1 VIRSAGAVVAAVDE
15 LEHQVLGSL
24 DVVIE
29 QLDQALE
36 SIGRHDARLAREV
49 LAGDEQIVKECV
61 LVHQCV
67 LSLLAAKMLRGIVR
81 IEAECVKVADVAMV
95 WISEERGDAAL
106 LGPIERVGRLS
117 LAEVLLA
124 KQAFAWRR
132 VDLAHRAARV
142 DGDLRALNRQVLGQ
156 AVEVR
161 GGWEVRD
168 RAMFLFLVA
177 CRLERIGDNALDIA
191 EQTVIVDG
199 GLFGEVAGIQP
210 ARSDRIRES
219 GDEFPWVTDPLRMCA
234 PRPRLVPT
242 PPPSLAR
249 LPRKRDFAD
258 I

>member
-1 VIRSAGAVVAAVDE
+1 M
-15 LEHQVLGSL
+15 
-24 DVVIE
+24 
-29 QLDQALE
+29 
-36 SIGRHDARLAREV
+36 
-49 LAGDEQIVKECV
+49 
-61 LVHQCV
+61 LVHQRV
-67 LSLLAAKMLRGIVR
+67 LLLLAAKRLGAAELRVAAALLQVVRGIVR